1 MKIVV
6 VDDNE
11 RMRKTIIQMVAHKED
26 EILECSSG
34 EEVVANYSAFN
45 PDWILMDIQMGKMN
59 GFMAAEIILLDKPK
73 TNIAF
78 VTNHN
83 SEIYRETARNIGIK
97 HYFLKLNLFK
107 VNDMLT
113 RSKS

>member
-1 MKIVV
+1 MRLMI
-6 VDDNE
+6 VDDNR
-11 RMRKTIIQMVAHKED
+11 RMRKIIIQMVAQKED
-26 EILECSSG
+26 AILECGSG
-34 EEVVANYSAFN
+34 EDAIANYSDFN
-45 PDWILMDIQMGKMN
+45 PDWILMDIQMDEMN
-59 GFMAAEIILLDKPK
+59 GFTAAEKILKQKPK

-107 VNDMLT
+107 ISEMLN
-113 RSKS
+113 KYKI